1 MKKQEIARENIFSSV
16 GRVTAVVYLKVGAE
30 KQTLSTLLYTD
41 KSQFVPGISAQM
53 TYRPG
58 HGRKLDE
65 AVKNIIARTVAKYEA
80 AFRPQ

>member
-1 MKKQEIARENIFSSV
+1 MKKQEISRENIFSSV
-16 GRVTAVVYLKVGAE
+16 GRVTVVYLKVGTD
-30 KQTLSTLLYTD
+30 KQTLLTILYAD
-41 KSQFVPGISAQM
+41 KSRFVPGIFAQM